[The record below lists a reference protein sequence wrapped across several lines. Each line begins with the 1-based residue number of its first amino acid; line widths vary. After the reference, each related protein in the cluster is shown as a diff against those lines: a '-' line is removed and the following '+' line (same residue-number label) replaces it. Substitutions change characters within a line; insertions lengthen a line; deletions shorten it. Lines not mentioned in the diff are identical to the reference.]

1 MSASDGATPES
12 RRFPPART
20 GDAKA
25 GPPAALV
32 AVASGAAIALWFLLM
47 GRFGAGIYALMGPF
61 AVGVALLVGVLFRA
75 RLRAWLQPTRR
86 GVLVGVLVGATMT
99 LATYPLYALACSIYP
114 GLSVEVAVLYG
125 AARETPL
132 AESLPWV
139 LAIIVAEELLWRG
152 ALLEACTGRVS
163 PLAAMAL
170 SVATY
175 CLAQAG
181 TGSWIVTLLALV
193 CGTLWT
199 LQRHITRSVLSP
211 LIAHLIW
218 TPTVILLLPVNA
230 AVMPP

>member
-1 MSASDGATPES
+1 MTAGDGSAPPES
-12 RRFPPART
+12 RRLPSRRRGET
-20 GDAKA
+20 RD
-25 GPPAALV
+25 GPPAPLV
-32 AVASGAAIALWFLLM
+32 VVAGGAPLVLWFVLM

-61 AVGVALLVGVLFRA
+61 ALAVALLVGVVFRA

-86 GVLVGVLVGATMT
+86 GVLAGLLVGAGMT
-99 LATYPLYALACSIYP
+99 LATYPLYALACAIYP
-114 GLSVEVAVLYG
+114 GLRIDVAVLYG
-125 AARETPL
+125 AARDTPL
-132 AESLPWV
+132 AEALPWV

-152 ALLEACTGRVS
+152 ALLEAFARRVS
-163 PLAAMAL
+163 PHAAMVL

-175 CLAQAG
+175 CVAQAG

-199 LQRHITRSVLSP
+199 LQRHVTRSLLSP

-230 AVMPP
+230 PP

>member
-1 MSASDGATPES
+1 MSASDGSAAPES
-12 RRFPPART
+12 KRFSQT
-20 GDAKA
+20 VSGDASG
-25 GPPAALV
+25 GPPTLLV
-32 AVASGAAIALWFLLM
+32 AILSSVALALWFLLM

-61 AVGVALLVGVLFRA
+61 ALGVAMLVGVVFRA
-75 RLRAWLQPTRR
+75 RLREWLQPTRR
-86 GVLVGVLVGATMT
+86 GVLIGVLVGAGMT
-99 LATYPLYALACSIYP
+99 LATYPLYAVACAIYP
-114 GLSVEVAVLYG
+114 GLRVDVAVLYG

-152 ALLEACTGRVS
+152 ALLEAFARRVS

-199 LQRHITRSVLSP
+199 LQRHLTRSVLSP

-230 AVMPP
+230 PPP